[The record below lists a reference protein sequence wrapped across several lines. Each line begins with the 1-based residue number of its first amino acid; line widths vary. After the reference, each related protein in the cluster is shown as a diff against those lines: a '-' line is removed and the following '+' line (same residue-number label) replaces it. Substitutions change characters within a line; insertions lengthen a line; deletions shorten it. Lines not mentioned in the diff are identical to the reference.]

1 MWIIK
6 VVAVGFFT
14 AIGWGVADFHV
25 VQPYIVPK
33 TKIEIEGNN

>member
-14 AIGWGVADFHV
+14 AIGWGVADVHV